1 MDGELSRATAL
12 FYSLMIMCPVG
23 LIWTSCS
30 SSYVFLPFR
39 EFRAAV
45 IDMVL
50 NTDMS
55 LHFAQVKNMK
65 NLIAIPEM

>member
-1 MDGELSRATAL
+1 MDGELSRAIAL

-23 LIWTSCS
+23 LIWTLCNSG
-30 SSYVFLPFR
+30 YVFSTFR